1 MEIHFA
7 RPSSSSSDELVKERS
22 TGEILVMKRVLVNP
36 KETQPM
42 YEAFHFSQANRVGDT
57 IWCSGQVGV
66 DEALSPGNGMTAQAR
81 LAFEGL
87 KRTLAAAGGALEDV
101 VELTTFHTDLRSEM
115 EEFSKI
121 KDEYFPR
128 DYPAWT
134 AVGVTQLALP
144 ELRVEIRAIAVAGSG
159 KD

>member
-1 MEIHFA
+1 
-7 RPSSSSSDELVKERS
+7 
-22 TGEILVMKRVLVNP
+22 MKRVLVNP

-42 YEAFHFSQANRVGDT
+42 YDAFHFSQANRVGDT
-57 IWCSGQVGV
+57 IWVSGQVGI
-66 DEALSPGNGMTAQAR
+66 DNNLSPATGMAAQAR

-87 KRTLAAAGGALEDV
+87 KRTLAETGALLEDV
-101 VELTTFHTDLRSEM
+101 VELTTFHIDLRGEM
-115 EEFSKI
+115 DEFAKV
-121 KDEYFPR
+121 KDEFFPR

-144 ELRVEIRAIAVAGSG
+144 ELRVEIRAVAIAGSS